1 MGGDQPKRMSKMKAK
16 QSLAVVI
23 STILSLAGVT
33 GCSTTPEVKQTN
45 KYQKTAKYQKNQK
58 SIQYRKIARNVSD
71 RQIFNE
77 IYADAVALGFDKRTM
92 LNYKKQK
99 SRYNRHL
106 ANRKRQTSR
115 YKRTTKKYAQ
125 YTPRYKRTIEK
136 YAQRTSRYKRTT
148 KKYAQ
153 HTPRYKRAYKRSA
166 PIAKRYTKRYPAYVA
181 PTPRYYRTPYVR
193 QVVSYNPAPRYRQVF
208 RPNNRIWVRPAIHR
222 PQIQNRPRFN
232 TNSNHQQ
239 TYNMGNMWNRVK
251 GGFRMG
257 TELHNPTVQ
266 KVLRHYTSNP
276 ARLNRI
282 FLRSTQYMHF
292 ILYELKRRG
301 MPTELALLPMVESAF
316 KNRALSRSGAAGMW
330 QFMPATGKDFGLRRA
345 TSFDAR
351 MDIFASTRAALTY
364 LQKINREFNGDW
376 YLTLA
381 AYNIG
386 QNRVHREIAKN
397 RLKGRRTDYWS
408 LSLPKET
415 REYVPRLLA
424 YKEIF
429 LHPQKYGVRLPSV
442 SNHAVIAQTSVNR
455 AIDLRQAARIAGLP
469 AFTLVRLNP
478 HFKNGITNPRLS
490 RKIVLPRQHVE
501 RLRNAI
507 QRAPTVKIKRYSYRA
522 KRKSRYYSKKRTHIV
537 RHRVRRGETLQ
548 NIAVRYGTTITK
560 IMRLNRMRN
569 TRLITG
575 SRLKIATR
583 NTSRYR
589 RG

>member
-1 MGGDQPKRMSKMKAK
+1 MALGGDQPKRMFKMKAK

-33 GCSTTPEVKQTN
+33 GCSTTPEVKQT
-45 KYQKTAKYQKNQK
+45 AKYQKNQK
-58 SIQYRKIARNVSD
+58 NTQYRKIARHTND
-71 RQIFNE
+71 RQIYNE

-92 LNYKKQK
+92 LNYKRQK
-99 SRYNRHL
+99 SGYQKQL

-115 YKRTTKKYAQ
+115 YKRTTKRYVQ
-125 YTPRYKRTIEK
+125 RTPRHT
-136 YAQRTSRYKRTT
+136 QHKRTT

-153 HTPRYKRAYKRSA
+153 HTPRYKRPA
-166 PIAKRYTKRYPAYVA
+166 PRRAKRYTKRYVA
-181 PTPRYYRTPYVR
+181 STPRYNRVQVARYTPAPQYR
-193 QVVSYNPAPRYRQVF
+193 QVARYTPAPRYRQVF
-208 RPNNRIWVRPAIHR
+208 RPNNNRVWVRPAIHR

-232 TNSNHQQ
+232 SRSNHQQ
-239 TYNMGNMWNRVK
+239 TYNTGNMWNRVR

-266 KVLRHYTSNP
+266 KVLRHYASNP

-282 FLRSTQYMHF
+282 FSRSTQYMHF

-381 AYNIG
+381 AYNVG
-386 QNRVHREIAKN
+386 QNRIHREIAKN

-429 LHPQKYGVRLPSV
+429 LHPQKYGVRLPRV

-455 AIDLRQAARIAGLP
+455 RIDLRQAARMAGLP
-469 AFTLVRLNP
+469 SFTLVRLNP

-507 QRAPTVKIKRYSYRA
+507 QRAPTVKVKRYSYRA
-522 KRKSRYYSKKRTHIV
+522 KRKSRYYRRKGTRMVK
-537 RHRVRRGETLQ
+537 HRVRRGETLH
-548 NIAVRYGTTITK
+548 NIAARYGTTIAK

-575 SRLKIATR
+575 SRLRIATR